1 MDDTKQ
7 ILALA
12 KSFFDA
18 LEQGDVS
25 ILRKVY
31 APDVEIW
38 HNTDGLIQ
46 TLEENETTL
55 KGFVTRITDRKY
67 GERRLEAFPGG
78 FVQQHV
84 LSGMRK
90 DGERLS
96 LPACIV
102 CKVKNGRITRLD
114 EYFDSARVDQFRK
127 VVA

>member
-1 MDDTKQ
+1 MDEAKE

-31 APDVEIW
+31 APNVEIW

-55 KGFVTRITDRKY
+55 KSFVGRISARKY
-67 GERRLEAFPGG
+67 DQRRTEAFKGG

-84 LSGMRK
+84 LTGVRK
-90 DGERLS
+90 DGVKLA

-102 CKVKNGRITRLD
+102 CAVKDGRITRLD
-114 EYFDSARVDQFRK
+114 EYFDSAAVEQFRK

>member
-1 MDDTKQ
+1 MDDSKE

-18 LEQGDVS
+18 LEKGDIS

-38 HNTDGLIQ
+38 HNTDQLVQ
-46 TLEENETTL
+46 TLEDNETTL
-55 KGFVTRITDRKY
+55 KGFVSRISDRKY
-67 GERRLEAFPGG
+67 GERRLTAYPGG

-84 LSGMRK
+84 LSGTRK
-90 DGERLS
+90 DGVRLT

-102 CKVKNGRITRLD
+102 CSVKNGHITRLD
-114 EYFDSARVDQFRK
+114 EYFDSAAVDQFRL
-127 VVA
+127 VVG

>member
-1 MDDTKQ
+1 MNEAKE

-18 LEQGDVS
+18 LELGDVS

-31 APDVEIW
+31 APNVEIW
-38 HNTDGLIQ
+38 HNTDGLVQ

-55 KGFVTRITDRKY
+55 KSFVSRISDRKY
-67 GERRLEAFPGG
+67 SQRRTEAFDGG

-84 LSGMRK
+84 LTGVRK
-90 DGERLS
+90 DGAKLA

-102 CKVKNGRITRLD
+102 CAVKNGRITRLD
-114 EYFDSARVDQFRK
+114 EYFDSAAVDQFRK